1 MTVIDW
7 PMNQNSAPFLTLE
20 HITVRYLDRTLFTN
34 LSWEILEGQQWAI
47 TGHSGSGKS
56 ALLSAIAG
64 RFNIINGAIRYHFY
78 EAYRQLHPPTDPYF
92 SQRDLMAQVAHHHN
106 FRNRSNTTDFYYQQR
121 FNSMDSGDA
130 PTVRQYLYGDEGAPA
145 DDALLEPLRI
155 TPLLDRELIKL
166 SNGETRRVM
175 IARALLQKPL
185 LLMLDSPFTGLDVQA
200 RKDFMEMVNR
210 IIANGTTVL
219 LVTSATEIPS
229 NITHV
234 LTLDGGHITGK
245 YTRED
250 FLQLPQPAEAPP
262 AAAII
267 NASRL
272 RELVKPAGI
281 PCFNTI
287 VQMENIRVK
296 YDGQLILDNI
306 NWTVK
311 PNEKWALLGPNGAG
325 KSTLLSL
332 INADNPQAYANHLY
346 LFDRKR
352 GSGESIWDIKRK
364 IGFVSPELHQ
374 YFPARNS
381 CLQVVCSGFH
391 DVIGPP
397 RACTPEQTAHAEG
410 WMDILGIAVYGGQLF
425 KQVPESIQR
434 LTLLARA
441 LVKDPPLLIF
451 DEPCQGLDDR
461 QKQHFKQVIDTL
473 CSIMELTLIFVT
485 HYQEE
490 IPSAVTKVLRLEK
503 GKVVGT

>member
-1 MTVIDW
+1 MDQH
-7 PMNQNSAPFLTLE
+7 PAPFLTLE
-20 HITVRYLDRTLFTN
+20 HITVRYIDRTLFTN

-47 TGHSGSGKS
+47 TGNSGSGKS
-56 ALLSAIAG
+56 ALLNAIAG
-64 RFNIINGAIRYHFY
+64 KFNIINGGIHYHFY
-78 EAYRQLHPPTDPYF
+78 DTYRQQHPSTDPYF
-92 SQRDLMAQVAHHHN
+92 SHRNLMAQVAHHHN

-121 FNSMDSGDA
+121 FNSMDAGDA
-130 PTVRQYLYGDEGAPA
+130 PTVRQYLYGDTDTPVA
-145 DDALLEPLRI
+145 DN
-155 TPLLDRELIKL
+155 PLLQPLHIGPLMAKELIKL
-166 SNGETRRVM
+166 SNGETRRMM
-175 IARALLQKPL
+175 IAKALLQEPL

-210 IIANGTTVL
+210 IMANGTTVL
-219 LVTSATEIPS
+219 LVTSAPEMPS

-234 LTLDGGHITGK
+234 LTLDNGHITGK
-245 YTRED
+245 YTRNE
-250 FLQLPQPAEAPP
+250 FLQLPQ
-262 AAAII
+262 AAATAAGGPEM
-267 NASRL
+267 NAARL
-272 RELVKPAGI
+272 KALVRPAGT
-281 PCFNTI
+281 PRFNTI
-287 VQMENIRVK
+287 VHMENIRVK
-296 YDGQLILDNI
+296 YGDQLILDNI
-306 NWTVK
+306 NWTVR

-391 DVIGPP
+391 DVIGAP
-397 RACTPEQTAHAEG
+397 RTCTPEQTTHAEG
-410 WMDILGIAVYGGQLF
+410 WMDILGIASYSGHLF
-425 KQVPESIQR
+425 KQMPESIQR

-473 CSIMELTLIFVT
+473 CGMMELTLIFVT
-485 HYQEE
+485 HYQDE
-490 IPSAVTKVLRLEK
+490 IPAAVTKVLRLEK
-503 GKVVGT
+503 GKVVGPSQL